1 MVKYRWSIQRSKYEW
16 RGASIWVTYLL
27 TSWRPQNII
36 RNTIVKC
43 PRLLIVEDKNLL
55 VTFVQDVFKVD
66 YIFLMKALH
75 CIGGLHSEN
84 KTFSLTANMNS
95 FAWKLSLDA
104 GQEMVVPFMTW
115 PCNPFVSVVQR
126 PVKRL
131 FIGEICRS
139 WTLKTKVTKT
149 LSSWKQCCTGKMPH
163 RQLKCK
169 DSCTKWDI
177 WNKYLKMP
185 HKNRRELKVLAD
197 GFLNGRGDGG
207 GRKNPLIE
215 GCGADGQQSVHM
227 VCNLSGWSE
236 FFPDDL
242 RSFQIISKSSRWSE
256 KLPDVLKSAGIN
268 V

>member
-139 WTLKTKVTKT
+139 WTLKPKSQKPCQRESNAAPAKCHTGSLSARIPAQNEIFETNISKCHTKT
-149 LSSWKQCCTGKMPH
+149 
-163 RQLKCK
+163 
-169 DSCTKWDI
+169 
-177 WNKYLKMP
+177 
-185 HKNRRELKVLAD
+185 
-197 GFLNGRGDGG
+197 
-207 GRKNPLIE
+207 
-215 GCGADGQQSVHM
+215 
-227 VCNLSGWSE
+227 
-236 FFPDDL
+236 
-242 RSFQIISKSSRWSE
+242 
-256 KLPDVLKSAGIN
+256 DVN
-268 V
+268 